1 MKTLVRFGSSQ
12 NLLPASEQRE
22 LVREAATSYLLP
34 EQQFPTGG
42 IVRERDVRM
51 NRCDSGT
58 DSIVWMEE
66 DKSDIIFCPWD
77 FDRRGHFFRRRRK
90 GESL

>member
-22 LVREAATSYLLP
+22 LVREAATSYLLS

-51 NRCDSGT
+51 NR
-58 DSIVWMEE
+58 
-66 DKSDIIFCPWD
+66 
-77 FDRRGHFFRRRRK
+77 
-90 GESL
+90 